1 MGLEIFIKNVKYY
14 KRLCINKW
22 SSFKKQLYQIT
33 QSSYFIAAKTKGIIW
48 KQHTNEESKTLQGIE
63 QC

>member
-1 MGLEIFIKNVKYY
+1 MEFF
-14 KRLCINKW
+14 
-22 SSFKKQLYQIT
+22 FKKQLYQIT